1 MTAFAA
7 LALSVLG
14 FISGENAVQAA
25 DFPEKLWTASCLLP
39 TIGIVLALLILR
51 FYKLNDND
59 VQLMAKCNAGEIT
72 REEAE
77 AQMKNRY

>member
-7 LALSVLG
+7 LALSMLG
-14 FISGENAVQAA
+14 FISGENAVQAPGFT
-25 DFPEKLWTASCLLP
+25 DKLWTASCILP
-39 TIGIVLALLILR
+39 TVGIVLALIILR
-51 FYKLNDND
+51 FYKLNDHD